1 MHNQCAS
8 TEEVRLICETST
20 EASQKSL
27 TLLRAIDLT
36 IDALVWIED
45 QAGPTVVFI
54 EKAVANIKVCDRKC
68 KLDPKDVATSAALT
82 SEETSVA
89 LYNLLIQKRKFAIAA
104 RELDGDDKA
113 AVVEAYNRAI
123 AAVADLHN
131 AFADLRWAIGEHD
144 ADLEEPTG
152 KPLST
157 AKEIAEYLD
166 AL

>member
-1 MHNQCAS
+1 MHNECAS

-36 IDALVWIED
+36 IDALVWIET
-45 QAGPTVVFI
+45 QSAPTVAFI
-54 EKAVANIKVCDRKC
+54 EKVTTGIKVCNRTC
-68 KLDPKDVATSAALT
+68 KVDPKDVVTSAVLT
-82 SEETSVA
+82 AEETSVA
-89 LYNLLIQKRKFAIAA
+89 LYDVLLKKRAFAIAA
-104 RELDGDDKA
+104 RELDGDNKE
-113 AVVEAYNRAI
+113 AVVEAYNHAI

-131 AFADLRWAIGEHD
+131 AFAELRWAIGEHD

-152 KPLST
+152 NALST
-157 AKEIAEYLD
+157 SAEIAEYLD

>member
-1 MHNQCAS
+1 MHSKCAS

-36 IDALVWIED
+36 IDALVWIEN
-45 QAGPTVVFI
+45 QAGPTVAFI
-54 EKAVANIKVCDRKC
+54 GKAIANIKVCDRKC
-68 KLDPKDVATSAALT
+68 KIDPKDVAASAALT
-82 SEETSVA
+82 SEEASVL
-89 LYNLLIQKRKFAIAA
+89 LYGLLIQKRKFAIAA

-131 AFADLRWAIGEHD
+131 SFADLRWAIGEHD
-144 ADLEEPTG
+144 ADLEEPNS
-152 KPLST
+152 KLLST
-157 AKEIAEYLD
+157 PQEIAEYLD
-166 AL
+166 GL